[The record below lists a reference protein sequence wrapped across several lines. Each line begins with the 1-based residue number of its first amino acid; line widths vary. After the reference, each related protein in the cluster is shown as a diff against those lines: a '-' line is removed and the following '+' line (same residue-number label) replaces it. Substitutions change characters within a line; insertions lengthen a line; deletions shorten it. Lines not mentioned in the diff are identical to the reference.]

1 MQSQTKSRLNTYSGG
16 GTLTTTSRRGK
27 SQRSPKHMYN
37 RPTYITLSDF
47 MRIQNEINPINA
59 EYENRKAYEEKL
71 KKLSLAKSKNWADSL
86 EMKKKNEFE
95 LAKKRFLEDEARR
108 RKIDE
113 EERKY
118 LDTQND
124 LIVQR
129 ARHLLFEEQDPVKS
143 FNSKLLYCDTLKERD
158 YQKEI
163 CNRKKQ
169 INDIIE
175 KQFFEN
181 EKKKI
186 DDYDKRMETKKK
198 LEDEKRKER
207 KKIMREQLQ
216 ESKIK
221 LIQDYQERLVEGQ
234 LMKLNMQK
242 ALDEEKRNNE
252 LKEKQKKE
260 IQKEYF
266 AANERLKQ
274 AKELQKQKEI
284 EEEKKIEEFALKKQ
298 QRDDLRKKVEGQKLK
313 QKIDNHQKM
322 IDVQFNE
329 LMRIQKEK
337 NDALNKSIEDNIK
350 AKDQKGEEEE
360 KKSLEKRNKIL
371 NEIKQ
376 QMENSK
382 REKEE
387 KKLREKQDDLNY
399 IDDFK
404 KKLAILEESERNEM
418 MDKRRRERD
427 LYEYRRLQT
436 EEKKRL
442 AIKDFEQINEDA
454 FKKLKRLETEDDDFI
469 KYAEYWICE
478 YKKQGK
484 NITPLLLELKRY
496 KKNYSLK

>member
-1 MQSQTKSRLNTYSGG
+1 MQSQTRVNTFGG
-16 GTLTTTSRRGK
+16 TTTSRRGK
-27 SQRSPKHMYN
+27 SMRSLKHNYN

-108 RKIDE
+108 RRIDE
-113 EERKY
+113 EEKKY

-124 LIVQR
+124 IILQR
-129 ARHLLFEEQDPVKS
+129 ARNLLFEEQDPVKS
-143 FNSKLLYCDTLKERD
+143 FNSKMLFCDALKERD

-163 CNRKKQ
+163 TFRKKQ

-186 DDYDKRMETKKK
+186 DDFDKKMEIKKK
-198 LEDEKRKER
+198 IEDEKRKER
-207 KKIMREQLQ
+207 MKIMKEQLQ

-221 LIQDYQERLVEGQ
+221 IIQDYQERLVEGQ

-242 ALDEEKRNNE
+242 AIEEEKRNNE

-260 IQKEYF
+260 MQKEYF
-266 AANERLKQ
+266 TANEKLKQ
-274 AKELQKQKEI
+274 AKEAQRQKEI
-284 EEEKKIEEFALKKQ
+284 EEEKKIEEFAIKKQ

-313 QKIDNHQKM
+313 QKIDNHQKL

-329 LMRIQKEK
+329 LMRLQKEK
-337 NDALNKSIEDNIK
+337 NDALNKSIEDNCRQR
-350 AKDQKGEEEE
+350 DQKGEENE
-360 KKSLEKRNKIL
+360 KKNIEKRNKIL
-371 NEIKQ
+371 AEIKQ

-387 KKLREKQDDLNY
+387 KKLREKQEDLNY

-404 KKLAILEESERNEM
+404 KKLALLEESEKNEM
-418 MDKRRRERD
+418 MDKKRRERD
-427 LYEYRRLQT
+427 LAEYRRLQT

-442 AIKDFEQINEDA
+442 ALRDFEQMNEDA
-454 FKKLKRLETEDDDFI
+454 
-469 KYAEYWICE
+469 Y
-478 YKKQGK
+478 K
-484 NITPLLLELKRY
+484 NI
-496 KKNYSLK
+496 KN

>member
-1 MQSQTKSRLNTYSGG
+1 MQSQTKSRLNTFSGG
-16 GTLTTTSRRGK
+16 SIASTARRGK
-27 SQRSPKHMYN
+27 SQRSPKHIYN

-143 FNSKLLYCDTLKERD
+143 FNSKLLYCDILKERD

-163 CNRKKQ
+163 LGRKKQ

-186 DDYDKRMETKKK
+186 DDFDKRMEIKRK
-198 LEDEKRKER
+198 LEDDKRKER
-207 KKIMREQLQ
+207 MKIMREQLQ

-221 LIQDYQERLVEGQ
+221 LIQDYQEKLVEGQ

-252 LKEKQKKE
+252 LREKQKKE

-266 AANERLKQ
+266 EANERLRQ

-284 EEEKKIEEFALKKQ
+284 EEEKKIEEFAIKKQ
-298 QRDDLRKKVEGQKLK
+298 KRDDLRKKVEGQKLK

-322 IDVQFNE
+322 IDIQFNE
-329 LMRIQKEK
+329 LMRMQKEK

-360 KKSLEKRNKIL
+360 KKNLEKRNRIL

-418 MDKRRRERD
+418 MDKKRRERD

-442 AIKDFEQINEDA
+442 AIKDFEQMNEDTY
-454 FKKLKRLETEDDDFI
+454 KKLKRLETEDDDFI